1 MELVKLVA
9 AVTFVAA
16 GLAEKLDRVDRVDS
30 NVYTVNTIQH
40 LLAVRMVLCYLG
52 LNRRCK
58 ICHCL
63 QGGALATTNMT
74 GHGGKSSL
82 STQEVR
88 RVDSKYCQ
96 VLRGPRIQQVRAQ
109 NRGKSGKLAPD
120 LGGATGCRISW
131 ACK

>member
-1 MELVKLVA
+1 M
-9 AVTFVAA
+9 
-16 GLAEKLDRVDRVDS
+16 DRVDS
-30 NVYTVNTIQH
+30 NVYRVNTIQH
-40 LLAVRMVLCYLG
+40 LWQLRMMLCYLG

-82 STQEVR
+82 STQEIR

-96 VLRGPRIQQVRAQ
+96 LLTGPRIQQIGAQ
-109 NRGKSGKLAPD
+109 NQGKSGK
-120 LGGATGCRISW
+120 GGNQPPIWGGGVENG
-131 ACK
+131 